1 MKHPDQKIHT
11 WLAGEC
17 NITIKSFCNPDDI
30 ALLSLKD
37 TFVESSNY
45 NPILSKKESLISAS
59 LQQDANVTIAYTD
72 ERKIIGISILQYP
85 SPVERWVKIENSVM
99 MEVSVVEVA
108 TKWRSRGISKKLFE
122 LLFEH
127 PLKEYRIIYMVG
139 YSWTWDVA
147 GTGISVIEYR
157 NMLKTYHPDNH
168 KHANLQSIVSAL
180 DTINYI
186 KSPKEFLITGFAE
199 YCSRVLEKVGE
210 ILGGHPLIK
219 ILDDIEKVLGYVKK
233 YQAGSKEKNK
243 IGINALIKFCILFI
257 FQLFIHLLS

>member
-1 MKHPDQKIHT
+1 MTNPNQKIHT
-11 WLAGEC
+11 WQAGEC

-59 LQQDANVTIAYTD
+59 LQPDANVTIAYTD
-72 ERKIIGISILQYP
+72 ERKIIGISIMQYP

-108 TKWRSRGISKKLFE
+108 TKWRSRGLAKKLFE

-157 NMLKTYHPDNH
+157 NMLIRLFSYFGFRIYPTNDPNVMLCPENLFMARIGTNISENVQMKFKRLRFNLDN
-168 KHANLQSIVSAL
+168 I
-180 DTINYI
+180 
-186 KSPKEFLITGFAE
+186 
-199 YCSRVLEKVGE
+199 
-210 ILGGHPLIK
+210 
-219 ILDDIEKVLGYVKK
+219 
-233 YQAGSKEKNK
+233 
-243 IGINALIKFCILFI
+243 
-257 FQLFIHLLS
+257 